1 MKGMI
6 VKLALAASAGLLM
19 VAGSASAQ
27 AAKQQ
32 APGPGGYMLEPNTM
46 QNIDQI
52 ILQMQQEMIQKNYSA
67 MLLKPQMMSKMM
79 GERAPQNFMQGTIMP
94 VMMQKMRDQIK
105 PQQME
110 MMKTR

>member
-6 VKLALAASAGLLM
+6 VKVAVAAVAGLM
-19 VAGSASAQ
+19 ITVGSASAQ
-27 AAKQQ
+27 ALKID
-32 APGPGGYMLEPNTM
+32 PNTL
-46 QNIDQI
+46 QNIDQA

-67 MLLKPQMMSKMM
+67 MLLKPQMMAKMM
-79 GERAPQNFMQGTIMP
+79 GERAPQNFMQSSIQP

-110 MMKTR
+110 VMKTR